1 MFVLHSIPQ
10 SWRHFC
16 FSLLMG
22 FPWIITLK
30 PIWLQRP
37 HLWQAIERSFTNK
50 MKHFI
55 YRQLCWGVIT
65 YLPSMLLM
73 LHGTKISFSAS
84 RKCLF
89 VSSSTLLVKVGKF
102 TYKVRVHS
110 TYILGRPNTYSYKR
124 LSKLTQSSQTLS
136 LGINS

>member
-1 MFVLHSIPQ
+1 MFKAFLIVCPAPNYSILATFLPPSPQ
-10 SWRHFC
+10 
-16 FSLLMG
+16 
-22 FPWIITLK
+22 IITLK

-37 HLWQAIERSFTNK
+37 LLWQAIERSFANN

-55 YRQLCWGVIT
+55 NRQLCWGVIT
-65 YLPSMLLM
+65 YLPSMLLI

-89 VSSSTLLVKVGKF
+89 VSRSTLLVKVGKF

-110 TYILGRPNTYSYKR
+110 IYRKVASVNACY
-124 LSKLTQSSQTLS
+124 
-136 LGINS
+136 